1 MKIIELKK
9 LSFRYSGEDKEVLS
23 DIDLAIEEGGF
34 YVICGASGSGKSTL
48 LRQLKTSLQPVGQRS
63 GRVLYYGSDLEE
75 VSQYTQSA
83 KIGFVFQ
90 NPDTQIVT
98 DKVWH
103 ELAFGLES
111 IGMPQDMIRVR
122 VAEMASYFGIQN
134 WFYQSTDTLSGGQKQ
149 LLNLASVMV
158 MHPKVLLLDE
168 PVSQL
173 DPIAAADFMATV
185 HKLHAEFGI
194 TVIMAE
200 HSLEEVAA
208 YVDEV
213 IFMKEGR
220 LIAKGKIEELG
231 NILET
236 HDPSMEEIL
245 TVPMQIARGYE
256 KLQKK
261 KEDTAF
267 TTNGRIP
274 YTVALGQKWM
284 AQRFPGAKQEEA
296 ERITSVKQK
305 EKKSLLVKD
314 AKKRNRKKHSLPYRN
329 ISHAIQC
336 TELCYHYP
344 QADVDVVDHLSFFV
358 DEGSIFA
365 LMGGNGSGKTT
376 TLHLLGGLL
385 KPQKG
390 TIEFFGKSLAKYKE
404 KELRNGILGVL
415 PQDPTTLF
423 VRKTVEE
430 DLHEVLEDQKEQSQT
445 STFRRNQK
453 NLINPENSSWRDQ
466 KDAKDPENSSWRDP
480 KDVIDPENFSRRGEK
495 QIKTFFGETKQ
506 EIWQN
511 VIALLGIEDL
521 LKKHPYDLSG
531 GEQQKAALA
540 KVLLRQPA
548 ILLLD
553 EPTKGL
559 DAGSKKRLGELL
571 VGLSQKK
578 VTILMVSHDIEFCAK
593 YATKTGLFFDGN
605 MASMQDTKEFFVE
618 NHFYTTA
625 ANRMCRNY
633 FPDVVTVQDAI
644 RVCTNTD
651 IEDCNEFVLKEV
663 EQEKAAQEKNN
674 QNKAEQDKIEQ
685 EKVEQDSAKLEKV
698 EKDKTE
704 QKKAKQNKTQQDQAE
719 QKKVEQSENEQEK
732 AAQDQA
738 EGLSIG
744 NINDQK
750 NEISGKASVQN
761 SDSDAVT
768 ERTTT
773 ERIATE
779 RTTERE
785 NSKHSVDTKQI
796 LSVVLTE
803 LIGIP
808 LCIAIG
814 FFFFGDRKYL
824 FISMMT
830 AVLSCIPFWTSLSRG
845 KYSAKKVVLI
855 AVLVAIA
862 TAGRSVFFMF
872 PGIKPMA
879 AVVIVT
885 GISLGAEAGF
895 LTGSLTMLLS
905 NMLFGQGPWT
915 PWQMFSM
922 GLIGLLAGLLAA
934 AGKERM
940 KKRSSLCLL
949 GLISPLVVYGGIMN
963 FASLLMMSYTINKE
977 SIIAIYLSG
986 IPMDLLHAVSTVVF
1000 LAIGGKPMLEKIER
1014 VKKKHGIE

>member
-9 LSFRYSGEDKEVLS
+9 LSFRYSGEDKEILS

-63 GRVLYYGSDLEE
+63 GRILYYGRDLEE

-149 LLNLASVMV
+149 LLNLASAMV

-220 LIAKGKIEELG
+220 LIAKGKMEELG

-267 TTNGRIP
+267 TTNDRIP

-284 AQRFPGAKQEEA
+284 AQRFPLAKQEEIKGFPFTKQEETEKFAFAKQEEAQRFLGAKQEEA
-296 ERITSVKQK
+296 GRFTSVKQK
-305 EKKSLLVKD
+305 EKKSLPAKD
-314 AKKRNRKKHSLPYRN
+314 PKKQNRGKRSFDGKKIPF
-329 ISHAIQC
+329 AIQC

-344 QADVDVVDHLSFFV
+344 QADVDVVDHLSLFV
-358 DEGSIFA
+358 EEGAVFA

-390 TIEFFGKSLAKYKE
+390 TIEFFGRSLTKYKE

-430 DLHEVLEDQKEQSQT
+430 DLYEVLEDQKEQ
-445 STFRRNQK
+445 N
-453 NLINPENSSWRDQ
+453 
-466 KDAKDPENSSWRDP
+466 
-480 KDVIDPENFSRRGEK
+480 

-605 MASMQDTKEFFVE
+605 IASMQDTKEFFVE

-644 RVCTNTD
+644 RVCTDTD
-651 IEDCNEFVLKEV
+651 IEDCNEFVLKAV
-663 EQEKAAQEKNN
+663 EQEKAVQEKNN

-685 EKVEQDSAKLEKV
+685 EKVQQNKMQQDKE
-698 EKDKTE
+698 E
-704 QKKAKQNKTQQDQAE
+704 QKKD
-719 QKKVEQSENEQEK
+719 EQSKNEQEK
-732 AAQDQA
+732 AKQDRA
-738 EGLSIG
+738 EGLSAE
-744 NINDQK
+744 NINGNK

-768 ERTTT
+768 ERTTK
-773 ERIATE
+773 ERIA
-779 RTTERE
+779 TERE

-940 KKRSSLCLL
+940 EKRSSLCLL
-949 GLISPLVVYGGIMN
+949 GLISPLVIYGGIMN

-986 IPMDLLHAVSTVVF
+986 IPMDMLHAVSTVIF
-1000 LAIGGKPMLEKIER
+1000 LAVGGKPMLEKIER

>member
-9 LSFRYSGEDKEVLS
+9 LSFRYSGEDKEILS

-63 GRVLYYGSDLEE
+63 GRILYYGRDLEE

-173 DPIAAADFMATV
+173 DPIAAADFMATI

-220 LIAKGKIEELG
+220 LIAKGRMEELG

-267 TTNGRIP
+267 TTNDRIP

-284 AQRFPGAKQEEA
+284 AQRFPLAKQEEIKGFPFTKQEETEKFAFAKQEEAQRFLGAKQEEA
-296 ERITSVKQK
+296 GRFTSVKQK
-305 EKKSLLVKD
+305 EKKSLPAKD
-314 AKKRNRKKHSLPYRN
+314 PKKQNRGKRSFDGKKIPF
-329 ISHAIQC
+329 AIQC

-344 QADVDVVDHLSFFV
+344 QADVDVVDHLSLFV
-358 DEGSIFA
+358 EEGAIFA

-390 TIEFFGKSLAKYKE
+390 TIEFFGRSLTKYKE

-430 DLHEVLEDQKEQSQT
+430 DLYEVLEDQKEQ
-445 STFRRNQK
+445 N
-453 NLINPENSSWRDQ
+453 
-466 KDAKDPENSSWRDP
+466 
-480 KDVIDPENFSRRGEK
+480 

-605 MASMQDTKEFFVE
+605 IASMQDTKEFFVE

-644 RVCTNTD
+644 RVCTDTD
-651 IEDCNEFVLKEV
+651 IEDCNEFVLKAV
-663 EQEKAAQEKNN
+663 EQEKAVQEKNN

-685 EKVEQDSAKLEKV
+685 EKVQQNKMQQDKE
-698 EKDKTE
+698 E
-704 QKKAKQNKTQQDQAE
+704 QKKD
-719 QKKVEQSENEQEK
+719 EQSKNEQEK
-732 AAQDQA
+732 AKQDRA
-738 EGLSIG
+738 EGLSTE
-744 NINDQK
+744 NINGNK

-768 ERTTT
+768 ERTTK
-773 ERIATE
+773 ERIA
-779 RTTERE
+779 TERE

-922 GLIGLLAGLLAA
+922 GLIGLLAGLLAT

-940 KKRSSLCLL
+940 EKRSSLCLF
-949 GLISPLVVYGGIMN
+949 GLISPLVIYGGIMN

-1000 LAIGGKPMLEKIER
+1000 LAVGGKPMLEKIER

>member
-63 GRVLYYGSDLEE
+63 GRILYYGRDLEE

-220 LIAKGKIEELG
+220 LIAKGKMEELG

-267 TTNGRIP
+267 TTNDRIP

-284 AQRFPGAKQEEA
+284 AQRFPLAKQEEIKGFPFTKQEETEKFAFAKQEEAQRFLGAKQEEA
-296 ERITSVKQK
+296 GRFTSVKQK
-305 EKKSLLVKD
+305 EKKSLPAKD
-314 AKKRNRKKHSLPYRN
+314 PKKQNRGKRSFDGKKIPF
-329 ISHAIQC
+329 AIQC

-344 QADVDVVDHLSFFV
+344 QADVDVVDHLSLFV
-358 DEGSIFA
+358 EEGAIFA

-385 KPQKG
+385 KLQKG
-390 TIEFFGKSLAKYKE
+390 TIEFFGRSLTKYKE

-430 DLHEVLEDQKEQSQT
+430 DLYEVLEDQKEQ
-445 STFRRNQK
+445 N
-453 NLINPENSSWRDQ
+453 
-466 KDAKDPENSSWRDP
+466 
-480 KDVIDPENFSRRGEK
+480 

-605 MASMQDTKEFFVE
+605 IASMQDTKEFFVE

-644 RVCTNTD
+644 RVCTDTD
-651 IEDCNEFVLKEV
+651 IEDCNEFVLKAV
-663 EQEKAAQEKNN
+663 EQEKAVQEKNN
-674 QNKAEQDKIEQ
+674 QNKAEPDKIEQ
-685 EKVEQDSAKLEKV
+685 EKVQQNKMQQDKE
-698 EKDKTE
+698 E
-704 QKKAKQNKTQQDQAE
+704 QKKD
-719 QKKVEQSENEQEK
+719 EQSKNEQEK
-732 AAQDQA
+732 AKQDRA
-738 EGLSIG
+738 EGLSAE
-744 NINDQK
+744 NINGNK

-768 ERTTT
+768 ERTTK
-773 ERIATE
+773 ERIA
-779 RTTERE
+779 TERE

-922 GLIGLLAGLLAA
+922 GLIGLLAGLLAT

-940 KKRSSLCLL
+940 EKRSSLCLF
-949 GLISPLVVYGGIMN
+949 GLISPLVIYGGIMN

-1000 LAIGGKPMLEKIER
+1000 LAVGGKPMLEKIER

>member
-63 GRVLYYGSDLEE
+63 GRILYYGRDLEE

-173 DPIAAADFMATV
+173 DPIAAADFMATI

-220 LIAKGKIEELG
+220 LIAKGKMEELG

-256 KLQKK
+256 RLQKK

-267 TTNGRIP
+267 TTNDRIP

-284 AQRFPGAKQEEA
+284 AQRFPLAKQEEIKGFPFTKQEETEKFAFAKQEEAQRFLGAKQEEA
-296 ERITSVKQK
+296 GRFTSVKQK
-305 EKKSLLVKD
+305 EKKSLPAKD
-314 AKKRNRKKHSLPYRN
+314 PKKQNRGKRSFDGKKIPF
-329 ISHAIQC
+329 AIQC

-344 QADVDVVDHLSFFV
+344 QADVDVVDHLSLFV
-358 DEGSIFA
+358 EEGAIFA

-390 TIEFFGKSLAKYKE
+390 TIEFFGRSLTKYKE

-430 DLHEVLEDQKEQSQT
+430 DLYEVLEDQKEQ
-445 STFRRNQK
+445 N
-453 NLINPENSSWRDQ
+453 
-466 KDAKDPENSSWRDP
+466 
-480 KDVIDPENFSRRGEK
+480 

-605 MASMQDTKEFFVE
+605 IASMQDTKEFFVE

-644 RVCTNTD
+644 RVCTDTD
-651 IEDCNEFVLKEV
+651 IEDCNEFVLKSV
-663 EQEKAAQEKNN
+663 EQEKAVQEKNN
-674 QNKAEQDKIEQ
+674 QNKAEQDKMEQ
-685 EKVEQDSAKLEKV
+685 EKVQQNKMQQDKE
-698 EKDKTE
+698 E
-704 QKKAKQNKTQQDQAE
+704 QKKD
-719 QKKVEQSENEQEK
+719 EQSKNEQEK
-732 AAQDQA
+732 AKQDRA
-738 EGLSIG
+738 EGLSAE
-744 NINDQK
+744 NINGNK

-768 ERTTT
+768 ERPTK
-773 ERIATE
+773 ERIA
-779 RTTERE
+779 TERE

-940 KKRSSLCLL
+940 EKRSSLCLL
-949 GLISPLVVYGGIMN
+949 GLISPLVIYGGIMN

-986 IPMDLLHAVSTVVF
+986 IPMDMLHAVSTVIF
-1000 LAIGGKPMLEKIER
+1000 LAVGGKPMLEKIER

>member
-63 GRVLYYGSDLEE
+63 GRILYYGRDLEE

-220 LIAKGKIEELG
+220 LIAKGKMEELG

-267 TTNGRIP
+267 TTNDRIP

-284 AQRFPGAKQEEA
+284 AQRFPLAKQEEIKGFPFTKQEETEKFAFAKQEEAQRFLGAKQEEA
-296 ERITSVKQK
+296 GRFTSVKQK
-305 EKKSLLVKD
+305 EKKSLPAKD
-314 AKKRNRKKHSLPYRN
+314 PKKQNRGKRSFDGKKIPF
-329 ISHAIQC
+329 AIQC

-344 QADVDVVDHLSFFV
+344 QADVDVVDHLSLFV
-358 DEGSIFA
+358 EEGAVFA

-390 TIEFFGKSLAKYKE
+390 TIEFFGRSLTKYKE

-430 DLHEVLEDQKEQSQT
+430 DLYEVLEDQKEQ
-445 STFRRNQK
+445 N
-453 NLINPENSSWRDQ
+453 
-466 KDAKDPENSSWRDP
+466 
-480 KDVIDPENFSRRGEK
+480 
-495 QIKTFFGETKQ
+495 QIKTFFGETRQ

-548 ILLLD
+548 ILFLD

-605 MASMQDTKEFFVE
+605 IASVQDTKEFFVE

-644 RVCTNTD
+644 RVCTDTD

-663 EQEKAAQEKNN
+663 EQEKAVQEKNN
-674 QNKAEQDKIEQ
+674 QNKSEQDKIEQ

-704 QKKAKQNKTQQDQAE
+704 QKKAKQNKMQQDQVE

-738 EGLSIG
+738 EGVSAG
-744 NINDQK
+744 NINDKK

-768 ERTTT
+768 EKTTT
-773 ERIATE
+773 ERIA
-779 RTTERE
+779 TERE

-922 GLIGLLAGLLAA
+922 GLIGLLAGLLAT

-940 KKRSSLCLL
+940 EKRSSLCLL
-949 GLISPLVVYGGIMN
+949 GLISPLVIYGGIMN

-1000 LAIGGKPMLEKIER
+1000 LAVGGKPMLEKIER

>member
-63 GRVLYYGSDLEE
+63 GRILYYGRDLEE

-220 LIAKGKIEELG
+220 LIAKGKMEELG

-267 TTNGRIP
+267 TTNDRIP

-284 AQRFPGAKQEEA
+284 AQRFPLAKQEEIKGFPFTKQEETEKFAFAKQEEAQRFLGAKQEEA
-296 ERITSVKQK
+296 GRFTSVKQK
-305 EKKSLLVKD
+305 EKKSLPAKD
-314 AKKRNRKKHSLPYRN
+314 PKKQNRGKRSFDGKKIPF
-329 ISHAIQC
+329 AIQC

-344 QADVDVVDHLSFFV
+344 QADVDVVDHLSLFV
-358 DEGSIFA
+358 EEGAIFA

-390 TIEFFGKSLAKYKE
+390 TIEFFGRSLTKYKE

-430 DLHEVLEDQKEQSQT
+430 DLYEVLEDQKEQ
-445 STFRRNQK
+445 N
-453 NLINPENSSWRDQ
+453 
-466 KDAKDPENSSWRDP
+466 
-480 KDVIDPENFSRRGEK
+480 

-605 MASMQDTKEFFVE
+605 IASMQDTKEFFVE

-644 RVCTNTD
+644 RVCTDTD
-651 IEDCNEFVLKEV
+651 IEDCNEFVLKAV
-663 EQEKAAQEKNN
+663 EQEKAVQEKNN
-674 QNKAEQDKIEQ
+674 QNKAEPDKIEQ
-685 EKVEQDSAKLEKV
+685 EKVQQNKMQQDKE
-698 EKDKTE
+698 E
-704 QKKAKQNKTQQDQAE
+704 QKKD
-719 QKKVEQSENEQEK
+719 EQSKNEQEK
-732 AAQDQA
+732 AKQDRA
-738 EGLSIG
+738 EGLSAE
-744 NINDQK
+744 NINGNK

-768 ERTTT
+768 ERTTK
-773 ERIATE
+773 ERIA
-779 RTTERE
+779 TERE

-922 GLIGLLAGLLAA
+922 GLIGLLAGLLAT

-940 KKRSSLCLL
+940 EKRSSLCLF
-949 GLISPLVVYGGIMN
+949 GLISPLVIYGGIMN

-1000 LAIGGKPMLEKIER
+1000 LAVGGKPMLEKIER

>member
-63 GRVLYYGSDLEE
+63 GRILYYGRDLEE

-220 LIAKGKIEELG
+220 LIAKGKMEELG

-267 TTNGRIP
+267 TTNDRIP

-284 AQRFPGAKQEEA
+284 AQRFPLAKQEEIKGFPFTKQEETEKFAFAKQEETEKFAFAKQEEAQRFLGAKQEEA
-296 ERITSVKQK
+296 GRFTSVKQK
-305 EKKSLLVKD
+305 EKKSLPAKD
-314 AKKRNRKKHSLPYRN
+314 LKKQNRGKRSFDGKKIPF
-329 ISHAIQC
+329 AIQC

-344 QADVDVVDHLSFFV
+344 QADVDVVDHLSLFV
-358 DEGSIFA
+358 EEGAIFA

-385 KPQKG
+385 KLQKG
-390 TIEFFGKSLAKYKE
+390 TIEFFGRSLAKYKE

-430 DLHEVLEDQKEQSQT
+430 DLYEVLEEQ
-445 STFRRNQK
+445 N
-453 NLINPENSSWRDQ
+453 
-466 KDAKDPENSSWRDP
+466 
-480 KDVIDPENFSRRGEK
+480 
-495 QIKTFFGETKQ
+495 QIKTFFGETRQ

-605 MASMQDTKEFFVE
+605 IASVQDTKEFFVE

-644 RVCTNTD
+644 RVCTDTD

-663 EQEKAAQEKNN
+663 EQEKAVQEKNN

-685 EKVEQDSAKLEKV
+685 EKVQQNKMQQDKE
-698 EKDKTE
+698 E
-704 QKKAKQNKTQQDQAE
+704 QKKD
-719 QKKVEQSENEQEK
+719 EQSKNEQEK
-732 AAQDQA
+732 AKQDRA
-738 EGLSIG
+738 EGLSAE
-744 NINDQK
+744 NINGNK

-761 SDSDAVT
+761 SDSDAET

-773 ERIATE
+773 ERIA
-779 RTTERE
+779 TERE

-922 GLIGLLAGLLAA
+922 GLIGLLAGLLAT

-940 KKRSSLCLL
+940 EKRSSLCLF
-949 GLISPLVVYGGIMN
+949 GLISPLVIYGGIMN

-1000 LAIGGKPMLEKIER
+1000 LAVGGKPMLEKIER

>member
-9 LSFRYSGEDKEVLS
+9 LSFRYSGEDKEILS

-63 GRVLYYGSDLEE
+63 GRILYYGRDLEE

-158 MHPKVLLLDE
+158 MRPKVLLLDE

-220 LIAKGKIEELG
+220 LIAKGKMEELG

-267 TTNGRIP
+267 TTNDRIP

-284 AQRFPGAKQEEA
+284 AQRFPLAKQEEIKGFPFTKQEETEKFAFAKQEEAQRFLGAKQEEA
-296 ERITSVKQK
+296 GRFTSVKQK
-305 EKKSLLVKD
+305 EKKSLPAKD
-314 AKKRNRKKHSLPYRN
+314 PKKQNRGKRSFDDKKIPF
-329 ISHAIQC
+329 AIQC

-344 QADVDVVDHLSFFV
+344 QADVDVVDHLSLFV
-358 DEGSIFA
+358 EEGAIFA

-390 TIEFFGKSLAKYKE
+390 TIEFFGRSLTKYKE

-430 DLHEVLEDQKEQSQT
+430 DLYEVLEDQKEQ
-445 STFRRNQK
+445 N
-453 NLINPENSSWRDQ
+453 
-466 KDAKDPENSSWRDP
+466 
-480 KDVIDPENFSRRGEK
+480 

-605 MASMQDTKEFFVE
+605 IASMQDTKEFFVE

-644 RVCTNTD
+644 RVCTDTD
-651 IEDCNEFVLKEV
+651 IEDCNEFVLKAV
-663 EQEKAAQEKNN
+663 EQEKAVQEKNN

-685 EKVEQDSAKLEKV
+685 EKVQQNKMQQDKE
-698 EKDKTE
+698 E
-704 QKKAKQNKTQQDQAE
+704 QKKD
-719 QKKVEQSENEQEK
+719 EQSKNEQEK
-732 AAQDQA
+732 AKQDRA
-738 EGLSIG
+738 EGLSAE
-744 NINDQK
+744 NINGNK

-768 ERTTT
+768 ERTTK
-773 ERIATE
+773 ERIA
-779 RTTERE
+779 TERE

-922 GLIGLLAGLLAA
+922 GLIGLLAGLLAT

-940 KKRSSLCLL
+940 EKRSSLCLF
-949 GLISPLVVYGGIMN
+949 GLISPLVIYGGIMN

-986 IPMDLLHAVSTVVF
+986 IPMDMLHAVSTVIF
-1000 LAIGGKPMLEKIER
+1000 LAVGGKPMLEKIER

>member
-9 LSFRYSGEDKEVLS
+9 LSFRYSGEDKEILS

-48 LRQLKTSLQPVGQRS
+48 LRQLKISLQPVGQRS
-63 GRVLYYGSDLEE
+63 GRILYYGRDLEE

-173 DPIAAADFMATV
+173 DPIAAADFMATI

-220 LIAKGKIEELG
+220 LIAKGKMEELG

-267 TTNGRIP
+267 TTNDRIP

-284 AQRFPGAKQEEA
+284 AQRFPLAKQEEIKGFPFTKQEETEKFAFAKQEEAQRFLGAKQEEA
-296 ERITSVKQK
+296 GRFTSVKQK
-305 EKKSLLVKD
+305 EKKSLPAKD
-314 AKKRNRKKHSLPYRN
+314 PKKQNRGKRSFDGKKVPF
-329 ISHAIQC
+329 AIQC

-344 QADVDVVDHLSFFV
+344 QADVDVVDHLSLFV
-358 DEGSIFA
+358 EEGAIFA

-390 TIEFFGKSLAKYKE
+390 TIEFFGRSLTKYKE

-430 DLHEVLEDQKEQSQT
+430 DLYEVLEDQKEQ
-445 STFRRNQK
+445 N
-453 NLINPENSSWRDQ
+453 
-466 KDAKDPENSSWRDP
+466 
-480 KDVIDPENFSRRGEK
+480 

-605 MASMQDTKEFFVE
+605 IASMQDTKEFFVE

-644 RVCTNTD
+644 RVCTDTD
-651 IEDCNEFVLKEV
+651 IEDCNEFVLKAV
-663 EQEKAAQEKNN
+663 EQEKAVQEKNN

-685 EKVEQDSAKLEKV
+685 EKVQQNKMQQDKE
-698 EKDKTE
+698 E
-704 QKKAKQNKTQQDQAE
+704 QKKD
-719 QKKVEQSENEQEK
+719 EQSKNEQEK
-732 AAQDQA
+732 AKQDRA
-738 EGLSIG
+738 EGLSAE
-744 NINDQK
+744 NINGNK

-768 ERTTT
+768 ERTTK
-773 ERIATE
+773 ERIA
-779 RTTERE
+779 TERE

-940 KKRSSLCLL
+940 EKRSSLCLL
-949 GLISPLVVYGGIMN
+949 GLISPLVIYGGIMN

-986 IPMDLLHAVSTVVF
+986 IPMDMLHAVSTVIF
-1000 LAIGGKPMLEKIER
+1000 LAVGGKPMLEKIER

>member
-63 GRVLYYGSDLEE
+63 GRILYYGRDLEE

-185 HKLHAEFGI
+185 HKLHGEFGI

-220 LIAKGKIEELG
+220 LIAKGKMEELG

-267 TTNGRIP
+267 TTNDRIP

-284 AQRFPGAKQEEA
+284 AQRFPLAKQEEIKGFPFTKQEETEKFAFAKQEEAQRFLGAKQEEA
-296 ERITSVKQK
+296 GRFTSVKQK
-305 EKKSLLVKD
+305 EKKSLPAKD
-314 AKKRNRKKHSLPYRN
+314 PKKQNRGKRSFDGKKIPF
-329 ISHAIQC
+329 AIQC

-344 QADVDVVDHLSFFV
+344 QADVDVVDHLSLFV
-358 DEGSIFA
+358 EEGAIFA

-385 KPQKG
+385 KLQKG
-390 TIEFFGKSLAKYKE
+390 TIEFFGRSLTKYKE

-430 DLHEVLEDQKEQSQT
+430 DLYEVLEDQKEQ
-445 STFRRNQK
+445 N
-453 NLINPENSSWRDQ
+453 
-466 KDAKDPENSSWRDP
+466 
-480 KDVIDPENFSRRGEK
+480 

-605 MASMQDTKEFFVE
+605 IASMQDTKEFFVE

-644 RVCTNTD
+644 RVCTDTD
-651 IEDCNEFVLKEV
+651 IEDCNEFVLKAV
-663 EQEKAAQEKNN
+663 EQEKAVQEKNN

-685 EKVEQDSAKLEKV
+685 EKVQQNKMQQDKE
-698 EKDKTE
+698 E
-704 QKKAKQNKTQQDQAE
+704 QKKD
-719 QKKVEQSENEQEK
+719 EQSKNEQEK
-732 AAQDQA
+732 AKQDRA
-738 EGLSIG
+738 EGLSAE
-744 NINDQK
+744 NINGNK

-768 ERTTT
+768 ERTTK
-773 ERIATE
+773 ERIA
-779 RTTERE
+779 TERE

-922 GLIGLLAGLLAA
+922 GLIGLLAGLLAT

-940 KKRSSLCLL
+940 EKRSSLCLF
-949 GLISPLVVYGGIMN
+949 GLISPLVIYGGIMN

-1000 LAIGGKPMLEKIER
+1000 LAVGGKPMLEKIER

>member
-63 GRVLYYGSDLEE
+63 GRILYYGRDLEE

-158 MHPKVLLLDE
+158 MRPKVLLLDE

-220 LIAKGKIEELG
+220 LIAKGKMEELG

-256 KLQKK
+256 RLQKK

-267 TTNGRIP
+267 TTNDRIP

-284 AQRFPGAKQEEA
+284 AQRFPLAKQEEIKGFPFTKQEETEKFAFAKQEEAQRFLGAKQEEA
-296 ERITSVKQK
+296 GRFTSVKQK
-305 EKKSLLVKD
+305 EKKSLPAKD
-314 AKKRNRKKHSLPYRN
+314 PKKQNRGKRSFDGKKIPF
-329 ISHAIQC
+329 AIQC

-344 QADVDVVDHLSFFV
+344 QADVDVVDHLSLFV
-358 DEGSIFA
+358 EEGAIFA

-390 TIEFFGKSLAKYKE
+390 TIEFFGKSLTKYKE

-430 DLHEVLEDQKEQSQT
+430 DLYEVLEDQKEQ
-445 STFRRNQK
+445 N
-453 NLINPENSSWRDQ
+453 
-466 KDAKDPENSSWRDP
+466 
-480 KDVIDPENFSRRGEK
+480 

-605 MASMQDTKEFFVE
+605 IASMQDTKEFFVE

-644 RVCTNTD
+644 RVCTDTD
-651 IEDCNEFVLKEV
+651 IEDCNEFVLKAV
-663 EQEKAAQEKNN
+663 EQEKAVQEKNN

-685 EKVEQDSAKLEKV
+685 EKVQQNKMQQDKE
-698 EKDKTE
+698 E
-704 QKKAKQNKTQQDQAE
+704 QKKD
-719 QKKVEQSENEQEK
+719 EQSKNEQEK
-732 AAQDQA
+732 AKQDRT
-738 EGLSIG
+738 EGLSAE
-744 NINDQK
+744 NINGNK

-768 ERTTT
+768 ERTK
-773 ERIATE
+773 ERIA
-779 RTTERE
+779 TERE

-940 KKRSSLCLL
+940 EKRSSLCLL
-949 GLISPLVVYGGIMN
+949 GLISPLVIYGGIMN

-986 IPMDLLHAVSTVVF
+986 IPMDMLHAVSTVVF
-1000 LAIGGKPMLEKIER
+1000 LAVGGKPMLEKIER

>member
-63 GRVLYYGSDLEE
+63 GRILYYGRDLEE

-220 LIAKGKIEELG
+220 LIAKGKMEELG

-267 TTNGRIP
+267 TTNDRIP

-284 AQRFPGAKQEEA
+284 AQRFPLAKQEEIKGFPFTKQEETEKFAFAKQEEAQRFLGAKQEEA
-296 ERITSVKQK
+296 GRFTSVKQK
-305 EKKSLLVKD
+305 EKKSLP
-314 AKKRNRKKHSLPYRN
+314 AKNSKKQNRGKRSFDGKKIPF
-329 ISHAIQC
+329 AIQC

-344 QADVDVVDHLSFFV
+344 QADVDVVDHLSLFV
-358 DEGSIFA
+358 EEGAVFA

-390 TIEFFGKSLAKYKE
+390 TIEFFGRSLTKYKE

-430 DLHEVLEDQKEQSQT
+430 DLYEVLEDQKEQ
-445 STFRRNQK
+445 N
-453 NLINPENSSWRDQ
+453 
-466 KDAKDPENSSWRDP
+466 
-480 KDVIDPENFSRRGEK
+480 
-495 QIKTFFGETKQ
+495 QIKTFFRETKQ

-605 MASMQDTKEFFVE
+605 IASMQDTKEFFVE

-644 RVCTNTD
+644 RFCTDTD
-651 IEDCNEFVLKEV
+651 IEDCNEFVMKEV
-663 EQEKAAQEKNN
+663 EQEKAVQEKNN
-674 QNKAEQDKIEQ
+674 QNKAEPNKIEQ
-685 EKVEQDSAKLEKV
+685 EKVQQNKMQQDKE
-698 EKDKTE
+698 E
-704 QKKAKQNKTQQDQAE
+704 QKKD
-719 QKKVEQSENEQEK
+719 EQSKNEQEK
-732 AAQDQA
+732 AKQDRA
-738 EGLSIG
+738 EGLSAE
-744 NINDQK
+744 NINGNK
-750 NEISGKASVQN
+750 NEISGIASVQN

-768 ERTTT
+768 ERTTK
-773 ERIATE
+773 ERIA
-779 RTTERE
+779 TERE

-940 KKRSSLCLL
+940 EKRSSLCLL
-949 GLISPLVVYGGIMN
+949 GLISPLVIYGGIMN

-1000 LAIGGKPMLEKIER
+1000 LAVGGKPMLEKIER

>member
-63 GRVLYYGSDLEE
+63 GRILYYGRDLEE

-111 IGMPQDMIRVR
+111 IGMPQNMIRVR

-173 DPIAAADFMATV
+173 DPIAAADFMATI

-220 LIAKGKIEELG
+220 LIAKGRMEELG

-267 TTNGRIP
+267 TTNDRIP

-284 AQRFPGAKQEEA
+284 AQRFPLAKQEEIKGFPFTKQEETEKFAFAKQEEAQRFLGAKQEEA
-296 ERITSVKQK
+296 GRFTSVKQK
-305 EKKSLLVKD
+305 EKKSLPAKD
-314 AKKRNRKKHSLPYRN
+314 PKKQNRGKRSFDGKKIPF
-329 ISHAIQC
+329 AIQC

-344 QADVDVVDHLSFFV
+344 QADVDVVEHLSLFV
-358 DEGSIFA
+358 EEGAIFA

-390 TIEFFGKSLAKYKE
+390 TIEFFGRSLTKYKE

-430 DLHEVLEDQKEQSQT
+430 DLYEVLEDQKEQ
-445 STFRRNQK
+445 N
-453 NLINPENSSWRDQ
+453 
-466 KDAKDPENSSWRDP
+466 
-480 KDVIDPENFSRRGEK
+480 

-605 MASMQDTKEFFVE
+605 IASMQDTKEFFVE

-644 RVCTNTD
+644 RVCTDTD
-651 IEDCNEFVLKEV
+651 IEECNEFVLKAV
-663 EQEKAAQEKNN
+663 EQEKAVQEKNN

-685 EKVEQDSAKLEKV
+685 EKVQQNKMQQDKE
-698 EKDKTE
+698 E
-704 QKKAKQNKTQQDQAE
+704 QKKD
-719 QKKVEQSENEQEK
+719 EQSKNEQEK
-732 AAQDQA
+732 AKQDRA
-738 EGLSIG
+738 EGLSAE
-744 NINDQK
+744 NINGNK

-768 ERTTT
+768 EKTTT
-773 ERIATE
+773 ERIA
-779 RTTERE
+779 TERE

-940 KKRSSLCLL
+940 EKRSSLCLL
-949 GLISPLVVYGGIMN
+949 GLISPLVIYGGIMN

-1000 LAIGGKPMLEKIER
+1000 LAVGGKPMLEKIER

>member
-9 LSFRYSGEDKEVLS
+9 LSFRYSGEDKEILS

-63 GRVLYYGSDLEE
+63 GRILYYGRDLEE

-173 DPIAAADFMATV
+173 DPIAAADFMATI

-220 LIAKGKIEELG
+220 LIAKGRMEELG

-267 TTNGRIP
+267 TTNDRIP

-284 AQRFPGAKQEEA
+284 AQRFPLAKQEEIKGFPFTKQEETEKFAFAKQEEAQRFLGAKQEEA
-296 ERITSVKQK
+296 GRFTSVKQK
-305 EKKSLLVKD
+305 EKKSLPAKD
-314 AKKRNRKKHSLPYRN
+314 PKKQNRGKRSFDGKKIPF
-329 ISHAIQC
+329 AIQC

-344 QADVDVVDHLSFFV
+344 QADVDVVDHLSLFV
-358 DEGSIFA
+358 EEGAIFA

-390 TIEFFGKSLAKYKE
+390 TIEFFGRSLTKYKE

-430 DLHEVLEDQKEQSQT
+430 DLYEVLEDQKEQ
-445 STFRRNQK
+445 N
-453 NLINPENSSWRDQ
+453 
-466 KDAKDPENSSWRDP
+466 
-480 KDVIDPENFSRRGEK
+480 

-605 MASMQDTKEFFVE
+605 IASMQDTKEFFVE

-644 RVCTNTD
+644 RVCTDTD
-651 IEDCNEFVLKEV
+651 IEDCNEFVLKAV
-663 EQEKAAQEKNN
+663 EQEKAVQEKNN

-685 EKVEQDSAKLEKV
+685 EKVQQNKMQQDKE
-698 EKDKTE
+698 E
-704 QKKAKQNKTQQDQAE
+704 QKKDEPSK
-719 QKKVEQSENEQEK
+719 NEQEK
-732 AAQDQA
+732 AKQDRA
-738 EGLSIG
+738 EGLSAE
-744 NINDQK
+744 NINGNK

-768 ERTTT
+768 ERTTK
-773 ERIATE
+773 ERIA
-779 RTTERE
+779 TERE

-940 KKRSSLCLL
+940 EKRSSLCLL
-949 GLISPLVVYGGIMN
+949 GLISPLVIYGGIMN

-986 IPMDLLHAVSTVVF
+986 IPMDMLHAVSTVIF
-1000 LAIGGKPMLEKIER
+1000 LAVGGKPMLEKIER

>member
-63 GRVLYYGSDLEE
+63 GRILYYGRDLEE

-220 LIAKGKIEELG
+220 LIAKGKMEELG

-267 TTNGRIP
+267 TTNDRIP

-284 AQRFPGAKQEEA
+284 AQRFPLAKQEEIKGFPFTKQEETEKFAFAKQEEAQRFLGAKQEEA
-296 ERITSVKQK
+296 GRFTSVKQK
-305 EKKSLLVKD
+305 EKKSLPAKD
-314 AKKRNRKKHSLPYRN
+314 PKKQNRGKRSFDGKKIPF
-329 ISHAIQC
+329 AIQC

-344 QADVDVVDHLSFFV
+344 QADVDVVDHLSLFV
-358 DEGSIFA
+358 EEGAIFA

-390 TIEFFGKSLAKYKE
+390 TIEFFGRSLTKYKE

-430 DLHEVLEDQKEQSQT
+430 DLYEVLEDQKEQ
-445 STFRRNQK
+445 N
-453 NLINPENSSWRDQ
+453 
-466 KDAKDPENSSWRDP
+466 
-480 KDVIDPENFSRRGEK
+480 

-605 MASMQDTKEFFVE
+605 IASMQDTKEFFVE

-644 RVCTNTD
+644 RVCTDTD
-651 IEDCNEFVLKEV
+651 IEDCNEFVMKEV
-663 EQEKAAQEKNN
+663 EQEKAVQEKNN

-685 EKVEQDSAKLEKV
+685 EKVQQNKMQQDKE
-698 EKDKTE
+698 E
-704 QKKAKQNKTQQDQAE
+704 QKKD
-719 QKKVEQSENEQEK
+719 EQSKNEQEK
-732 AAQDQA
+732 AKQDRA
-738 EGLSIG
+738 EGLSAE
-744 NINDQK
+744 NINGNK

-768 ERTTT
+768 ERTTK
-773 ERIATE
+773 ERIA
-779 RTTERE
+779 TERE

-940 KKRSSLCLL
+940 EKRSSLCLL
-949 GLISPLVVYGGIMN
+949 GLISPLVIYGGIMN

-986 IPMDLLHAVSTVVF
+986 IPMDMLHAVSTVIF
-1000 LAIGGKPMLEKIER
+1000 LAVGGKPMLEKIER

>member
-63 GRVLYYGSDLEE
+63 GRILYYGRDLEE

-173 DPIAAADFMATV
+173 DPIAAADFMATI

-220 LIAKGKIEELG
+220 LIAKGKMEELG

-267 TTNGRIP
+267 TTNDRIP

-284 AQRFPGAKQEEA
+284 AQRFPLAKQEEIKGFSFTKQEETEKFAFAKQEEAQRFLGAKQEEA
-296 ERITSVKQK
+296 GRFTSVKQK
-305 EKKSLLVKD
+305 EKKSLP
-314 AKKRNRKKHSLPYRN
+314 AKNPKKQNRGKRSFDGKKIPF
-329 ISHAIQC
+329 AIQC

-344 QADVDVVDHLSFFV
+344 QADVDVVDHLSLFV
-358 DEGSIFA
+358 EEGAIFA

-390 TIEFFGKSLAKYKE
+390 TIEFFGRSLAKYKE

-430 DLHEVLEDQKEQSQT
+430 DLHEVLEEQ
-445 STFRRNQK
+445 N
-453 NLINPENSSWRDQ
+453 
-466 KDAKDPENSSWRDP
+466 
-480 KDVIDPENFSRRGEK
+480 
-495 QIKTFFGETKQ
+495 QIKTFFGETRQ

-605 MASMQDTKEFFVE
+605 IASMQDTKEFFVE

-625 ANRMCRNY
+625 ANRMCRNF
-633 FPDVVTVQDAI
+633 FPDVVTVRDAI
-644 RVCTNTD
+644 RVCTDTD
-651 IEDCNEFVLKEV
+651 IEDFNEFVLKEV
-663 EQEKAAQEKNN
+663 EQEKAVQEKNN

-685 EKVEQDSAKLEKV
+685 EKVQQNKMQQDKE
-698 EKDKTE
+698 E
-704 QKKAKQNKTQQDQAE
+704 QKKD
-719 QKKVEQSENEQEK
+719 EQSKNEQEK
-732 AAQDQA
+732 AKQDRA
-738 EGLSIG
+738 EGLSAE
-744 NINDQK
+744 NINGNK
-750 NEISGKASVQN
+750 NEISGKVSVQN

-768 ERTTT
+768 ER
-773 ERIATE
+773 IA
-779 RTTERE
+779 TERE

-922 GLIGLLAGLLAA
+922 GLIGLLAGLLAT

-940 KKRSSLCLL
+940 EKRSSLCLF
-949 GLISPLVVYGGIMN
+949 GLISPLVIYGGIMN

-1000 LAIGGKPMLEKIER
+1000 LAVGGKPMLEKIER

>member
-63 GRVLYYGSDLEE
+63 GRILYYGRDLEE

-220 LIAKGKIEELG
+220 LIAKGKMEELG

-267 TTNGRIP
+267 TTNDRIP

-284 AQRFPGAKQEEA
+284 AQRFPLAKQEETEKFAFAKQEEAQRFLGAKQEEA
-296 ERITSVKQK
+296 GRFTSVKQK
-305 EKKSLLVKD
+305 EKKSLPAKDPKKQNRVKRSLGY
-314 AKKRNRKKHSLPYRN
+314 KK
-329 ISHAIQC
+329 IFHAIQC

-390 TIEFFGKSLAKYKE
+390 TIEFFGKVLAKYKE

-430 DLHEVLEDQKEQSQT
+430 DLYEVLEEQ
-445 STFRRNQK
+445 N
-453 NLINPENSSWRDQ
+453 
-466 KDAKDPENSSWRDP
+466 
-480 KDVIDPENFSRRGEK
+480 
-495 QIKTFFGETKQ
+495 QIKTFFGETRQ

-605 MASMQDTKEFFVE
+605 IASVQDTKEFFVE

-644 RVCTNTD
+644 RVCTDTD
-651 IEDCNEFVLKEV
+651 IEDCNEFVLKAV
-663 EQEKAAQEKNN
+663 EQEKAVQEKNN

-685 EKVEQDSAKLEKV
+685 EKVQ
-698 EKDKTE
+698 
-704 QKKAKQNKTQQDQAE
+704 QNKMQQDKEE

-732 AAQDQA
+732 AGKDQA
-738 EGLSIG
+738 EGLSAG
-744 NINDQK
+744 NINDKK

-768 ERTTT
+768 ERTTK
-773 ERIATE
+773 ERIA
-779 RTTERE
+779 TERE

-940 KKRSSLCLL
+940 EKRSSLCLL
-949 GLISPLVVYGGIMN
+949 GLISPLVIYGGIMN

-1000 LAIGGKPMLEKIER
+1000 LAVGGKPMLEKIER

>member
-63 GRVLYYGSDLEE
+63 GRILYYGRDLEE

-173 DPIAAADFMATV
+173 DPIAAVDFMATI

-220 LIAKGKIEELG
+220 LIAKGKMEELG

-267 TTNGRIP
+267 TTNDRIP

-284 AQRFPGAKQEEA
+284 AQRFPLAKQEEIKGFPFTKQEETEKFAFAKQEEAQRFLGAKQEEA
-296 ERITSVKQK
+296 GRFTSVKQK
-305 EKKSLLVKD
+305 EKKSLPAKD
-314 AKKRNRKKHSLPYRN
+314 PKKQNRGKRSFDGKKIPF
-329 ISHAIQC
+329 AIQC

-344 QADVDVVDHLSFFV
+344 QADVDVVDHLSLFV
-358 DEGSIFA
+358 EEGAIFA

-390 TIEFFGKSLAKYKE
+390 TIEFFGRSLTKYKE

-430 DLHEVLEDQKEQSQT
+430 DLYEVLEDQKEQ
-445 STFRRNQK
+445 N
-453 NLINPENSSWRDQ
+453 
-466 KDAKDPENSSWRDP
+466 
-480 KDVIDPENFSRRGEK
+480 

-605 MASMQDTKEFFVE
+605 IASMQDTKEFFVE

-644 RVCTNTD
+644 RVCTDTD
-651 IEDCNEFVLKEV
+651 IEDCNEFVLKAV
-663 EQEKAAQEKNN
+663 EQEKAVQEKNN

-685 EKVEQDSAKLEKV
+685 EKVQQNKMQQDKE
-698 EKDKTE
+698 E
-704 QKKAKQNKTQQDQAE
+704 QKKD
-719 QKKVEQSENEQEK
+719 EQSKNEQEK
-732 AAQDQA
+732 AKQDRA
-738 EGLSIG
+738 EGLSAE
-744 NINDQK
+744 NINGNK

-768 ERTTT
+768 ERTTK
-773 ERIATE
+773 ERIA
-779 RTTERE
+779 TERE

-922 GLIGLLAGLLAA
+922 GLIGLLAGLLAT

-940 KKRSSLCLL
+940 EKRSSLCLF
-949 GLISPLVVYGGIMN
+949 GLISPLVIYGGIMN

-986 IPMDLLHAVSTVVF
+986 IPMDMLHAVSTVIF
-1000 LAIGGKPMLEKIER
+1000 LAVGGKPMLEKIER

>member
-63 GRVLYYGSDLEE
+63 GRILYYGRDLEE

-173 DPIAAADFMATV
+173 DPIAAADFMATI

-220 LIAKGKIEELG
+220 LIAKGKMEELG

-267 TTNGRIP
+267 TTNDRIP

-284 AQRFPGAKQEEA
+284 AQRFPLAKQEEIEGFSFTKQEETEKFAFAKQEEAQRFLGAKQEEA
-296 ERITSVKQK
+296 GRFTSVKQK
-305 EKKSLLVKD
+305 EKKSLP
-314 AKKRNRKKHSLPYRN
+314 AKNPKKQNRGKRSFDGKKIPF
-329 ISHAIQC
+329 AIQC

-344 QADVDVVDHLSFFV
+344 QADVDVVDHLSLFV
-358 DEGSIFA
+358 EEGAIFA

-390 TIEFFGKSLAKYKE
+390 TIEFFGRSLAKYKE

-430 DLHEVLEDQKEQSQT
+430 DLHEVLEEQ
-445 STFRRNQK
+445 N
-453 NLINPENSSWRDQ
+453 
-466 KDAKDPENSSWRDP
+466 
-480 KDVIDPENFSRRGEK
+480 
-495 QIKTFFGETKQ
+495 QIKTFFGETRQ

-605 MASMQDTKEFFVE
+605 IASMQDTKEFFVE

-625 ANRMCRNY
+625 ANRMCRNF
-633 FPDVVTVQDAI
+633 FPDVVTVRDAI
-644 RVCTNTD
+644 RVCTDTD

-663 EQEKAAQEKNN
+663 EQEKAVQEKNN
-674 QNKAEQDKIEQ
+674 QNKSEQDHAWM
-685 EKVEQDSAKLEKV
+685 SC
-698 EKDKTE
+698 
-704 QKKAKQNKTQQDQAE
+704 
-719 QKKVEQSENEQEK
+719 
-732 AAQDQA
+732 QA
-738 EGLSIG
+738 EGTAIG
-744 NINDQK
+744 KISGNK

-773 ERIATE
+773 ERIA
-779 RTTERE
+779 TERE

-922 GLIGLLAGLLAA
+922 GLIGLLAGLLAT

-940 KKRSSLCLL
+940 EKRSSLCLF
-949 GLISPLVVYGGIMN
+949 GLISPLVIYGGIMN

-1000 LAIGGKPMLEKIER
+1000 LAVGGKPMLEKIER

>member
-63 GRVLYYGSDLEE
+63 GRILYYGRDLEE

-90 NPDTQIVT
+90 NPDTQVVT

-173 DPIAAADFMATV
+173 DPIAAADFMATI

-220 LIAKGKIEELG
+220 LIAKGKMEELG

-267 TTNGRIP
+267 TTNDRIP

-284 AQRFPGAKQEEA
+284 AQRFPLAKQEEIKGFPFTKQEETEKFAFAKQEEAQRFLGAKQEEA
-296 ERITSVKQK
+296 GRFTSVKQK
-305 EKKSLLVKD
+305 EKKSLP
-314 AKKRNRKKHSLPYRN
+314 AKNPKKQNRGKRSFDGKKIPF
-329 ISHAIQC
+329 AIQC

-344 QADVDVVDHLSFFV
+344 QADVDVVEHLSLFV
-358 DEGSIFA
+358 EEGAIFA

-390 TIEFFGKSLAKYKE
+390 TIEFFGRSLAKYKE

-430 DLHEVLEDQKEQSQT
+430 DLYEVLEDQKEQ
-445 STFRRNQK
+445 N
-453 NLINPENSSWRDQ
+453 
-466 KDAKDPENSSWRDP
+466 
-480 KDVIDPENFSRRGEK
+480 

-605 MASMQDTKEFFVE
+605 IASMQDTKEFFVE

-644 RVCTNTD
+644 RVCIDTD
-651 IEDCNEFVLKEV
+651 IEDCNEFVMKEV
-663 EQEKAAQEKNN
+663 EQEKAVQEKNN
-674 QNKAEQDKIEQ
+674 QNKAEPDKIEQ
-685 EKVEQDSAKLEKV
+685 EKVQQNKMQQDKE
-698 EKDKTE
+698 E
-704 QKKAKQNKTQQDQAE
+704 QKKD
-719 QKKVEQSENEQEK
+719 EQSKNEQEK
-732 AAQDQA
+732 AKQDRA
-738 EGLSIG
+738 EGLSAE
-744 NINDQK
+744 NINGNK

-768 ERTTT
+768 ERTTK
-773 ERIATE
+773 ERIA
-779 RTTERE
+779 TERE

-922 GLIGLLAGLLAA
+922 GLIGLLAGLLAT

-940 KKRSSLCLL
+940 EKRSSLCLF
-949 GLISPLVVYGGIMN
+949 GLISPLVIYGGIMN

-986 IPMDLLHAVSTVVF
+986 IPMDMLHAVSTVIF
-1000 LAIGGKPMLEKIER
+1000 LAVGGKPMLEKIER

>member
-1 MKIIELKK
+1 VKIIELKK

-63 GRVLYYGSDLEE
+63 GRILYYGRDLEE

-220 LIAKGKIEELG
+220 LIAKGKMEELG

-267 TTNGRIP
+267 TTNDRIP

-284 AQRFPGAKQEEA
+284 AQRFPLAKQEEIKGFPFTKQEETEKFAFAKQEEAQRFLGAKQEEA
-296 ERITSVKQK
+296 GRFTSVKQK
-305 EKKSLLVKD
+305 EKKSLPAKD
-314 AKKRNRKKHSLPYRN
+314 PKKQNRGKRSFDGKKIPF
-329 ISHAIQC
+329 AIQC

-344 QADVDVVDHLSFFV
+344 QADVDVVDHLSLFV
-358 DEGSIFA
+358 EEGAIFA

-390 TIEFFGKSLAKYKE
+390 TIEFFGRSLTKYKE

-430 DLHEVLEDQKEQSQT
+430 DLYEVLEDQKEQ
-445 STFRRNQK
+445 N
-453 NLINPENSSWRDQ
+453 
-466 KDAKDPENSSWRDP
+466 
-480 KDVIDPENFSRRGEK
+480 

-605 MASMQDTKEFFVE
+605 IASMQDTKEFFVE

-644 RVCTNTD
+644 RVCTDTD
-651 IEDCNEFVLKEV
+651 IEDCNEFVLKAV
-663 EQEKAAQEKNN
+663 EQEKSVQEKNN

-685 EKVEQDSAKLEKV
+685 EKVQQNKMQQDKE
-698 EKDKTE
+698 E
-704 QKKAKQNKTQQDQAE
+704 QKKD
-719 QKKVEQSENEQEK
+719 EQSKNEQEK
-732 AAQDQA
+732 AKQDRA
-738 EGLSIG
+738 EGLSAE
-744 NINDQK
+744 NINGNK

-768 ERTTT
+768 ERTTK
-773 ERIATE
+773 ERIA
-779 RTTERE
+779 TERE

-922 GLIGLLAGLLAA
+922 GLIGLLAGLLAT

-940 KKRSSLCLL
+940 EKRSSLCLL
-949 GLISPLVVYGGIMN
+949 GLISPLVIYGGIMN

-1000 LAIGGKPMLEKIER
+1000 LAVGGKPMLEKIER

>member
-63 GRVLYYGSDLEE
+63 GRILYYGRDLEE

-173 DPIAAADFMATV
+173 DPIAAADFMATI

-220 LIAKGKIEELG
+220 LIAKGKMEELG

-267 TTNGRIP
+267 TTNDRIP

-284 AQRFPGAKQEEA
+284 AQRFPLAKQEEIKGFSFTKQEETEKFAFAKQEEAQRFLGAKQEEA
-296 ERITSVKQK
+296 GRFTSVKQK
-305 EKKSLLVKD
+305 EKKSLP
-314 AKKRNRKKHSLPYRN
+314 AKNPKKQNRGKRSFDGKKIPF
-329 ISHAIQC
+329 AIQC

-344 QADVDVVDHLSFFV
+344 QADVDVVDHLSLFV
-358 DEGSIFA
+358 EEGAIFA

-390 TIEFFGKSLAKYKE
+390 TIEFFGRSLAKYKE

-430 DLHEVLEDQKEQSQT
+430 DLHEVLEEQ
-445 STFRRNQK
+445 N
-453 NLINPENSSWRDQ
+453 
-466 KDAKDPENSSWRDP
+466 
-480 KDVIDPENFSRRGEK
+480 
-495 QIKTFFGETKQ
+495 QIKTFFGETRQ

-605 MASMQDTKEFFVE
+605 IASMQDTKEFFVE

-625 ANRMCRNY
+625 ANRMCRNF
-633 FPDVVTVQDAI
+633 FPDVVTVRDAI
-644 RVCTNTD
+644 RVCTDTD

-663 EQEKAAQEKNN
+663 EQEKAVQEKNN
-674 QNKAEQDKIEQ
+674 QNKSEQDHAWM
-685 EKVEQDSAKLEKV
+685 SC
-698 EKDKTE
+698 
-704 QKKAKQNKTQQDQAE
+704 
-719 QKKVEQSENEQEK
+719 
-732 AAQDQA
+732 QA
-738 EGLSIG
+738 EGTAIG
-744 NINDQK
+744 KISGNK

-773 ERIATE
+773 ERIA
-779 RTTERE
+779 TERE

-922 GLIGLLAGLLAA
+922 GLIGLLAGLLAT

-940 KKRSSLCLL
+940 EKRSSLCLF
-949 GLISPLVVYGGIMN
+949 GLISPLVIYGGIMN

-1000 LAIGGKPMLEKIER
+1000 LAVGGKPMLEKIER

>member
-9 LSFRYSGEDKEVLS
+9 LSFRYSGEDKEILS

-63 GRVLYYGSDLEE
+63 GRILYYGRDLEE

-173 DPIAAADFMATV
+173 DPIAAADFMATI

-220 LIAKGKIEELG
+220 LIAKGKMEELG

-267 TTNGRIP
+267 TTNDRIP

-284 AQRFPGAKQEEA
+284 AQRFPLAKQEEIKGFPFTKQEETEKFAFAKQEEAQRFLGAKQEEA
-296 ERITSVKQK
+296 GRFTSVKQK
-305 EKKSLLVKD
+305 EKKSLP
-314 AKKRNRKKHSLPYRN
+314 AKNPKKQNRGKRSFDGKKIPF
-329 ISHAIQC
+329 AIQC

-344 QADVDVVDHLSFFV
+344 QADVDVVEHLSLFV
-358 DEGSIFA
+358 EEGAIFA

-390 TIEFFGKSLAKYKE
+390 TIEFFGRSLAKYKE

-430 DLHEVLEDQKEQSQT
+430 DLYEVLEDQKEQ
-445 STFRRNQK
+445 N
-453 NLINPENSSWRDQ
+453 
-466 KDAKDPENSSWRDP
+466 
-480 KDVIDPENFSRRGEK
+480 

-605 MASMQDTKEFFVE
+605 IASMQDTKEFFVE

-644 RVCTNTD
+644 RVCIDTD
-651 IEDCNEFVLKEV
+651 IEDCNEFVMKEV
-663 EQEKAAQEKNN
+663 EQEKAVQEKNN

-685 EKVEQDSAKLEKV
+685 EKVQQNKMQQDKE
-698 EKDKTE
+698 E
-704 QKKAKQNKTQQDQAE
+704 QKKD
-719 QKKVEQSENEQEK
+719 EQSKNEQEK
-732 AAQDQA
+732 AKQDRA
-738 EGLSIG
+738 EGLSAE
-744 NINDQK
+744 NINGNK

-768 ERTTT
+768 ERTTK
-773 ERIATE
+773 ERIA
-779 RTTERE
+779 TERE

-885 GISLGAEAGF
+885 RISLGAEAGF

-922 GLIGLLAGLLAA
+922 GLIGLLAGLLAT

-940 KKRSSLCLL
+940 EKRSSLCLF
-949 GLISPLVVYGGIMN
+949 GLISPLVIYGGIMN

-986 IPMDLLHAVSTVVF
+986 IPMDMLHAVSTVIF
-1000 LAIGGKPMLEKIER
+1000 LAVGGKPMLEKIER

>member
-63 GRVLYYGSDLEE
+63 GRILYYGRDLEE

-98 DKVWH
+98 DRVWH

-220 LIAKGKIEELG
+220 LIAKGKMEELG

-267 TTNGRIP
+267 TTNDRIP

-284 AQRFPGAKQEEA
+284 AQRFPLAKQEEIKGFPFTKQEETEKFAFAKQEEA
-296 ERITSVKQK
+296 GRFTSVKQK
-305 EKKSLLVKD
+305 EKKSLPAKD
-314 AKKRNRKKHSLPYRN
+314 PKKQNRGKRSFDGKKIPF
-329 ISHAIQC
+329 AIQC

-344 QADVDVVDHLSFFV
+344 QADVDVVDHLSLFV
-358 DEGSIFA
+358 EEGAIFA

-390 TIEFFGKSLAKYKE
+390 TIEFFGRSLTKYKE

-430 DLHEVLEDQKEQSQT
+430 DLHEVLEEQ
-445 STFRRNQK
+445 N
-453 NLINPENSSWRDQ
+453 
-466 KDAKDPENSSWRDP
+466 
-480 KDVIDPENFSRRGEK
+480 
-495 QIKTFFGETKQ
+495 QIKTFFGETRQ

-605 MASMQDTKEFFVE
+605 IASVQDTKEFFVE

-644 RVCTNTD
+644 HVCTDTD

-663 EQEKAAQEKNN
+663 EQEKAVQEKNN
-674 QNKAEQDKIEQ
+674 QNKSEQDKIEQ
-685 EKVEQDSAKLEKV
+685 EKVQQNKMQQDKE
-698 EKDKTE
+698 E
-704 QKKAKQNKTQQDQAE
+704 QKKD
-719 QKKVEQSENEQEK
+719 EQSKNEQEK
-732 AAQDQA
+732 AKQDRA
-738 EGLSIG
+738 EGLSAE
-744 NINDQK
+744 NINGNK

-768 ERTTT
+768 ERTT
-773 ERIATE
+773 ERIA
-779 RTTERE
+779 TERE

-922 GLIGLLAGLLAA
+922 GLIGLLAGLLAT

-940 KKRSSLCLL
+940 EKRSSLCLF
-949 GLISPLVVYGGIMN
+949 GLISPLVIYGGIMN

-1000 LAIGGKPMLEKIER
+1000 LAVGGKPMLEKIER

>member
-1 MKIIELKK
+1 VKIIELKK
-9 LSFRYSGEDKEVLS
+9 LSFRYSGEDKKVLS

-63 GRVLYYGSDLEE
+63 GRILYYGRDLEE

-220 LIAKGKIEELG
+220 LIAKGKMEELG

-267 TTNGRIP
+267 TTNDRIP

-284 AQRFPGAKQEEA
+284 AQRFPLAKQEEIKGFPFTKQEETEKFAFAKQEEAQRFLGAKQEEA
-296 ERITSVKQK
+296 GRFTSVKQK
-305 EKKSLLVKD
+305 EKKSLPAKD
-314 AKKRNRKKHSLPYRN
+314 PKKQNRGKRSFDGKKIPF
-329 ISHAIQC
+329 AIQC

-344 QADVDVVDHLSFFV
+344 QADVDVVDHLSLFV
-358 DEGSIFA
+358 EEGAIFA

-390 TIEFFGKSLAKYKE
+390 TIEFFGRSLAKYKE

-430 DLHEVLEDQKEQSQT
+430 DLYEVLEDQKEQ
-445 STFRRNQK
+445 N
-453 NLINPENSSWRDQ
+453 
-466 KDAKDPENSSWRDP
+466 
-480 KDVIDPENFSRRGEK
+480 

-605 MASMQDTKEFFVE
+605 IASMQDTKEFFVE

-644 RVCTNTD
+644 RVCTDTD
-651 IEDCNEFVLKEV
+651 IEDCNEFVLKAV
-663 EQEKAAQEKNN
+663 EQEKAVQEKNN

-685 EKVEQDSAKLEKV
+685 EKVQQNKMQQDKE
-698 EKDKTE
+698 E
-704 QKKAKQNKTQQDQAE
+704 QKKD
-719 QKKVEQSENEQEK
+719 EQSKNEQEK
-732 AAQDQA
+732 AKQDRA
-738 EGLSIG
+738 EGLSAE
-744 NINDQK
+744 NINGNK

-768 ERTTT
+768 ERTTK
-773 ERIATE
+773 ERIA
-779 RTTERE
+779 TERE

-940 KKRSSLCLL
+940 EKRSSLCLL
-949 GLISPLVVYGGIMN
+949 GLISPLVIYGGIMN

-1000 LAIGGKPMLEKIER
+1000 LAVGGKPMLEKIER

>member
-63 GRVLYYGSDLEE
+63 GRILYYGRDLEE

-98 DKVWH
+98 DRVWH

-173 DPIAAADFMATV
+173 DPIAAADFMATI

-220 LIAKGKIEELG
+220 LIAKGKMEELG

-256 KLQKK
+256 RLQKK

-267 TTNGRIP
+267 TTNDRIP

-284 AQRFPGAKQEEA
+284 AQRFPLAKQEEIKGFPFTKQEETEKFAFAKQEEAQRFLGAKQEEA
-296 ERITSVKQK
+296 GRFTSVKQK
-305 EKKSLLVKD
+305 EKKSLPAKD
-314 AKKRNRKKHSLPYRN
+314 PKKQNRGKRSFDGKKIPF
-329 ISHAIQC
+329 AIQC

-344 QADVDVVDHLSFFV
+344 QADVDVVDHLSLFV
-358 DEGSIFA
+358 EEGAIFA

-390 TIEFFGKSLAKYKE
+390 TIEFFGKSLTKYKE

-430 DLHEVLEDQKEQSQT
+430 DLYEVLEDQKEQ
-445 STFRRNQK
+445 N
-453 NLINPENSSWRDQ
+453 
-466 KDAKDPENSSWRDP
+466 
-480 KDVIDPENFSRRGEK
+480 

-605 MASMQDTKEFFVE
+605 IASMQDTKEFFVE

-644 RVCTNTD
+644 RVCTDTD
-651 IEDCNEFVLKEV
+651 IEDCNEFVLKAV
-663 EQEKAAQEKNN
+663 EQEKAVQEKNN

-685 EKVEQDSAKLEKV
+685 EKVQQNKMQQDKE
-698 EKDKTE
+698 E
-704 QKKAKQNKTQQDQAE
+704 QKKD
-719 QKKVEQSENEQEK
+719 EQSKNEQEK
-732 AAQDQA
+732 AKQDRA
-738 EGLSIG
+738 EGLSAE
-744 NINDQK
+744 NINGNK

-768 ERTTT
+768 ERTTK
-773 ERIATE
+773 ERIA
-779 RTTERE
+779 TERE

-940 KKRSSLCLL
+940 EKRSSLCLL
-949 GLISPLVVYGGIMN
+949 GLISPLVIYGGIMN

-1000 LAIGGKPMLEKIER
+1000 LAVGGKPMLEKIER

>member
-63 GRVLYYGSDLEE
+63 GRILYYGRDLEE

-158 MHPKVLLLDE
+158 MRPKVLLLDE

-220 LIAKGKIEELG
+220 LIAKGKMEELG

-261 KEDTAF
+261 KEYTAF
-267 TTNGRIP
+267 TTNDRIP

-284 AQRFPGAKQEEA
+284 AQRFPLAKQEEIKGFLFTKQEETEKFAFAKQEEAQRFLGAKQEEA
-296 ERITSVKQK
+296 GRFTSVKQK
-305 EKKSLLVKD
+305 EKKSLPAKD
-314 AKKRNRKKHSLPYRN
+314 PKKQNRGKRSFDGKKIPF
-329 ISHAIQC
+329 AIQC

-344 QADVDVVDHLSFFV
+344 QADVDVVDHLSLFV
-358 DEGSIFA
+358 EEGAIFA

-390 TIEFFGKSLAKYKE
+390 TIEFFGRSLTKYKE

-430 DLHEVLEDQKEQSQT
+430 DLYEVLEDQKEQ
-445 STFRRNQK
+445 N
-453 NLINPENSSWRDQ
+453 
-466 KDAKDPENSSWRDP
+466 
-480 KDVIDPENFSRRGEK
+480 

-605 MASMQDTKEFFVE
+605 IASMQDTKEFFVE

-644 RVCTNTD
+644 RVCTDTD
-651 IEDCNEFVLKEV
+651 IEDCNEFVLKAV
-663 EQEKAAQEKNN
+663 EQEKAVQEKNN

-685 EKVEQDSAKLEKV
+685 EKVQQNKMQQDKE
-698 EKDKTE
+698 E
-704 QKKAKQNKTQQDQAE
+704 QKKD
-719 QKKVEQSENEQEK
+719 EQSKNEQEK
-732 AAQDQA
+732 AKQDRA
-738 EGLSIG
+738 EGLSAE
-744 NINDQK
+744 NINGNK

-768 ERTTT
+768 ERTTK

-779 RTTERE
+779 
-785 NSKHSVDTKQI
+785 
-796 LSVVLTE
+796 
-803 LIGIP
+803 
-808 LCIAIG
+808 
-814 FFFFGDRKYL
+814 
-824 FISMMT
+824 
-830 AVLSCIPFWTSLSRG
+830 
-845 KYSAKKVVLI
+845 
-855 AVLVAIA
+855 
-862 TAGRSVFFMF
+862 
-872 PGIKPMA
+872 
-879 AVVIVT
+879 
-885 GISLGAEAGF
+885 
-895 LTGSLTMLLS
+895 
-905 NMLFGQGPWT
+905 
-915 PWQMFSM
+915 
-922 GLIGLLAGLLAA
+922 
-934 AGKERM
+934 
-940 KKRSSLCLL
+940 
-949 GLISPLVVYGGIMN
+949 
-963 FASLLMMSYTINKE
+963 
-977 SIIAIYLSG
+977 
-986 IPMDLLHAVSTVVF
+986 
-1000 LAIGGKPMLEKIER
+1000 
-1014 VKKKHGIE
+1014 

>member
-9 LSFRYSGEDKEVLS
+9 LSFRYSGEDKKVLS

-63 GRVLYYGSDLEE
+63 GRILYYGRDLEE

-220 LIAKGKIEELG
+220 LIAKGKMEELG

-267 TTNGRIP
+267 TTNDRIP

-284 AQRFPGAKQEEA
+284 AQRFPLAKQEEIKGFPFTKQEETEKFAFAKQEEAQRFLGAKQEEA
-296 ERITSVKQK
+296 GRFTSVKQK
-305 EKKSLLVKD
+305 EKKSLPAKD
-314 AKKRNRKKHSLPYRN
+314 PKKQNRGKRSFDGKKIPF
-329 ISHAIQC
+329 AIQC

-344 QADVDVVDHLSFFV
+344 QADVDVVDHLSLFV
-358 DEGSIFA
+358 EEGAIFA

-390 TIEFFGKSLAKYKE
+390 TIEFFGRSLAKYKE

-430 DLHEVLEDQKEQSQT
+430 DLYEVLEDQKEQ
-445 STFRRNQK
+445 N
-453 NLINPENSSWRDQ
+453 
-466 KDAKDPENSSWRDP
+466 
-480 KDVIDPENFSRRGEK
+480 

-593 YATKTGLFFDGN
+593 YATKIGLFFDGN
-605 MASMQDTKEFFVE
+605 IASMQDTKEFFVE

-644 RVCTNTD
+644 RVCTDTD
-651 IEDCNEFVLKEV
+651 IEDCNEFVLKAV
-663 EQEKAAQEKNN
+663 EQEKAVQEKNN

-685 EKVEQDSAKLEKV
+685 EKVQQNKMQQDKE
-698 EKDKTE
+698 E
-704 QKKAKQNKTQQDQAE
+704 QKKD
-719 QKKVEQSENEQEK
+719 EQSKNEQEK
-732 AAQDQA
+732 AKQDRA
-738 EGLSIG
+738 EGLSAE
-744 NINDQK
+744 NINGNK

-768 ERTTT
+768 ERTTK
-773 ERIATE
+773 ERIA
-779 RTTERE
+779 TERE

-940 KKRSSLCLL
+940 EKRSSLCLF
-949 GLISPLVVYGGIMN
+949 GLISPLVIYGGIMN

-1000 LAIGGKPMLEKIER
+1000 LAVGGKPMLEKIER

>member
-23 DIDLAIEEGGF
+23 DINLAIEEGGF

-63 GRVLYYGSDLEE
+63 GRILYYGRDLEE
-75 VSQYTQSA
+75 VSQYTQSV

-220 LIAKGKIEELG
+220 LIAKGKMEELG

-267 TTNGRIP
+267 TTNDRIP

-284 AQRFPGAKQEEA
+284 AQRFPLAKQEEIKGFPFTKQEETEKFAFAKQEEA
-296 ERITSVKQK
+296 GRFTSVKQK
-305 EKKSLLVKD
+305 EKKSLPAKD
-314 AKKRNRKKHSLPYRN
+314 PKKQNRGKRSFDGKKIPF
-329 ISHAIQC
+329 AIQC

-344 QADVDVVDHLSFFV
+344 QADVDVVDHLSLFV
-358 DEGSIFA
+358 EEGAIFA

-390 TIEFFGKSLAKYKE
+390 TIEFFGRSLAKYKE

-430 DLHEVLEDQKEQSQT
+430 DLYEVLEEQ
-445 STFRRNQK
+445 N
-453 NLINPENSSWRDQ
+453 
-466 KDAKDPENSSWRDP
+466 
-480 KDVIDPENFSRRGEK
+480 
-495 QIKTFFGETKQ
+495 QIKTFFGETRQ

-559 DAGSKKRLGELL
+559 DVGSKKRLGELL

-605 MASMQDTKEFFVE
+605 IASMQDTKEFFVE

-644 RVCTNTD
+644 RVCTDTD

-663 EQEKAAQEKNN
+663 EQEKAVQEKNN

-685 EKVEQDSAKLEKV
+685 EKVQQNKMQQDKE
-698 EKDKTE
+698 E
-704 QKKAKQNKTQQDQAE
+704 QKKD
-719 QKKVEQSENEQEK
+719 EQSKNEQEK
-732 AAQDQA
+732 AKQDRA
-738 EGLSIG
+738 EGLSAE
-744 NINDQK
+744 NINGNK

-768 ERTTT
+768 ERATK
-773 ERIATE
+773 ERIA
-779 RTTERE
+779 TERE

-915 PWQMFSM
+915 PWQMLSM
-922 GLIGLLAGLLAA
+922 GLIGLLAGLLAT

-940 KKRSSLCLL
+940 EKRSSLCLF
-949 GLISPLVVYGGIMN
+949 GLISPLVIYGGIMN

-1000 LAIGGKPMLEKIER
+1000 LAVGGKPMLEKIER

>member
-9 LSFRYSGEDKEVLS
+9 LSFRYSGEDKEILS

-63 GRVLYYGSDLEE
+63 GRILYYGRDLEE

-220 LIAKGKIEELG
+220 LIAKGKMEELG

-267 TTNGRIP
+267 TTNDRIP

-284 AQRFPGAKQEEA
+284 AQRFPLAKQEEIKGFPFTKQEETEKFAFAKQEEAQRFLGAKQEEA
-296 ERITSVKQK
+296 GRFTSVKQK
-305 EKKSLLVKD
+305 EKKSLPAKD
-314 AKKRNRKKHSLPYRN
+314 PKKQNRGKRSFDGKKIPF
-329 ISHAIQC
+329 AIQC

-344 QADVDVVDHLSFFV
+344 QADVDVVDHLSLFV
-358 DEGSIFA
+358 EEGAIFA

-390 TIEFFGKSLAKYKE
+390 TIEFFGRSLTKYKE

-430 DLHEVLEDQKEQSQT
+430 DLYEVLEDQKEQ
-445 STFRRNQK
+445 N
-453 NLINPENSSWRDQ
+453 
-466 KDAKDPENSSWRDP
+466 
-480 KDVIDPENFSRRGEK
+480 

-605 MASMQDTKEFFVE
+605 IASMQDTKEFFVE

-644 RVCTNTD
+644 RVCTDTD
-651 IEDCNEFVLKEV
+651 IEDCNEFVLKAV
-663 EQEKAAQEKNN
+663 EQEKAVQEKNN

-685 EKVEQDSAKLEKV
+685 EKVQQNKMQQDKE
-698 EKDKTE
+698 E
-704 QKKAKQNKTQQDQAE
+704 QKKD
-719 QKKVEQSENEQEK
+719 EQSKNEQEK
-732 AAQDQA
+732 AKQDRA
-738 EGLSIG
+738 EGLSAE
-744 NINDQK
+744 NINGNK

-768 ERTTT
+768 ERTTK
-773 ERIATE
+773 ERIA
-779 RTTERE
+779 TERE

-922 GLIGLLAGLLAA
+922 GLIGLLAGLLAT

-940 KKRSSLCLL
+940 EKRSSLCLF
-949 GLISPLVVYGGIMN
+949 GLISPLVIYGGIMN

-1000 LAIGGKPMLEKIER
+1000 LAVGGKPMLEKIER

>member
-63 GRVLYYGSDLEE
+63 GRILYYGRDLEE

-173 DPIAAADFMATV
+173 DPIAAADFMATI

-220 LIAKGKIEELG
+220 LIAKGKMEELG

-267 TTNGRIP
+267 TTNDRIP

-284 AQRFPGAKQEEA
+284 AQRFPLAKQEEIKGFPFTKQEETEKFAFAKQEEAQRFLGAKQEEA
-296 ERITSVKQK
+296 GRFTSVKQK
-305 EKKSLLVKD
+305 EKKSLPAKD
-314 AKKRNRKKHSLPYRN
+314 PKKQNRGKRSFDGKKIPF
-329 ISHAIQC
+329 AIQC

-344 QADVDVVDHLSFFV
+344 QADVDVVDHLSLFV
-358 DEGSIFA
+358 EEGAIFA

-390 TIEFFGKSLAKYKE
+390 TIEFFGRSLTKYKE

-430 DLHEVLEDQKEQSQT
+430 DLYEVLEDQKEQ
-445 STFRRNQK
+445 N
-453 NLINPENSSWRDQ
+453 
-466 KDAKDPENSSWRDP
+466 
-480 KDVIDPENFSRRGEK
+480 

-553 EPTKGL
+553 EPIKGL

-605 MASMQDTKEFFVE
+605 IASMQDTKEFFVE

-644 RVCTNTD
+644 RVCTDTD
-651 IEDCNEFVLKEV
+651 IEDCNEFVLKAV
-663 EQEKAAQEKNN
+663 EQEKAVQEKNN

-685 EKVEQDSAKLEKV
+685 EKVQQNKMQQDKE
-698 EKDKTE
+698 E
-704 QKKAKQNKTQQDQAE
+704 QKKD
-719 QKKVEQSENEQEK
+719 EQSKNEQEK
-732 AAQDQA
+732 AKQDRA
-738 EGLSIG
+738 EGLSAE
-744 NINDQK
+744 NINGNK

-768 ERTTT
+768 ERTTK
-773 ERIATE
+773 ERIA
-779 RTTERE
+779 TERE

-922 GLIGLLAGLLAA
+922 GLIGLLAGLLAT

-940 KKRSSLCLL
+940 EKRSSLCLL
-949 GLISPLVVYGGIMN
+949 GLISPLVIYGGIMN

-986 IPMDLLHAVSTVVF
+986 IPMDMLHAVSTVIF
-1000 LAIGGKPMLEKIER
+1000 LAVGGKPMLEKIER

>member
-63 GRVLYYGSDLEE
+63 GRILYYGRDLEE

-220 LIAKGKIEELG
+220 LIAKGKMEELG

-267 TTNGRIP
+267 TTNDRIP

-284 AQRFPGAKQEEA
+284 AQRFPLAKQEEIKGFPFTKQEETEKFAFAKQEEAQRFLGAKQEEA
-296 ERITSVKQK
+296 GRFTSVKQK
-305 EKKSLLVKD
+305 EKKSLPAKD
-314 AKKRNRKKHSLPYRN
+314 PKKQNRGKRSFDGKKIPS
-329 ISHAIQC
+329 AIQC

-344 QADVDVVDHLSFFV
+344 QADVDVVDHLSLFV
-358 DEGSIFA
+358 EEGAIFA

-390 TIEFFGKSLAKYKE
+390 TIEFFGRSLAKYKE

-430 DLHEVLEDQKEQSQT
+430 DLYEVLEDQKEQ
-445 STFRRNQK
+445 N
-453 NLINPENSSWRDQ
+453 
-466 KDAKDPENSSWRDP
+466 
-480 KDVIDPENFSRRGEK
+480 

-605 MASMQDTKEFFVE
+605 IASMQDTKEFFVE

-644 RVCTNTD
+644 RVCTDTD
-651 IEDCNEFVLKEV
+651 IEDCNEFVLKAV
-663 EQEKAAQEKNN
+663 EQEKAVQEKNN

-685 EKVEQDSAKLEKV
+685 EKVQQNKMQQDKE
-698 EKDKTE
+698 E
-704 QKKAKQNKTQQDQAE
+704 QKKD
-719 QKKVEQSENEQEK
+719 EQSKNEQEK
-732 AAQDQA
+732 AKQDRA
-738 EGLSIG
+738 EGLSAE
-744 NINDQK
+744 NINGNK

-768 ERTTT
+768 ERTTK
-773 ERIATE
+773 ERIA
-779 RTTERE
+779 TERE

-940 KKRSSLCLL
+940 EKRSSLCLL
-949 GLISPLVVYGGIMN
+949 GLISPLVIYGGIMN

-986 IPMDLLHAVSTVVF
+986 IPMDMLHAVSTVIF
-1000 LAIGGKPMLEKIER
+1000 LAVGGKPMLEKIER

>member
-9 LSFRYSGEDKEVLS
+9 LSFRYSGEDKEILS

-63 GRVLYYGSDLEE
+63 GRILYYGRDLEE

-111 IGMPQDMIRVR
+111 IGMPQDIIRVR
-122 VAEMASYFGIQN
+122 VAENASYFGIQN

-173 DPIAAADFMATV
+173 DPIAAADFMATI

-220 LIAKGKIEELG
+220 LIAKGKMEELG

-267 TTNGRIP
+267 TTNDRIP

-284 AQRFPGAKQEEA
+284 AQRFPLAKQEEIKGFPFTKQEETEKFAFAKQEEAQRFLGAKQEEA
-296 ERITSVKQK
+296 GRFTSVKQK
-305 EKKSLLVKD
+305 EKKSLPAKD
-314 AKKRNRKKHSLPYRN
+314 PKKQNRGKRSFDGKKIPF
-329 ISHAIQC
+329 AIQC

-344 QADVDVVDHLSFFV
+344 QADVDVVDHLSLFV
-358 DEGSIFA
+358 EEGAIFA

-390 TIEFFGKSLAKYKE
+390 TIEFFGRSLTKYKE

-430 DLHEVLEDQKEQSQT
+430 DLYEVLEDQKEQ
-445 STFRRNQK
+445 N
-453 NLINPENSSWRDQ
+453 
-466 KDAKDPENSSWRDP
+466 
-480 KDVIDPENFSRRGEK
+480 

-605 MASMQDTKEFFVE
+605 IASMQDTKEFFVE

-644 RVCTNTD
+644 RVCTDTD

-663 EQEKAAQEKNN
+663 EQEKAVQEKNN

-685 EKVEQDSAKLEKV
+685 EKVQQNKMQQDKE
-698 EKDKTE
+698 E
-704 QKKAKQNKTQQDQAE
+704 QKKD
-719 QKKVEQSENEQEK
+719 EQSKNEQEK
-732 AAQDQA
+732 AKQDRT
-738 EGLSIG
+738 EGLSPE
-744 NINDQK
+744 NINGNK

-761 SDSDAVT
+761 SNSDAVT
-768 ERTTT
+768 ERTTK
-773 ERIATE
+773 ERIA
-779 RTTERE
+779 TERE

-922 GLIGLLAGLLAA
+922 GLIGLLAGLLAT

-940 KKRSSLCLL
+940 EKRSSLCLL
-949 GLISPLVVYGGIMN
+949 GLISPLVIYGGIMN

-986 IPMDLLHAVSTVVF
+986 IPMDMLHAVSTVIF
-1000 LAIGGKPMLEKIER
+1000 LAVGGKPMLEKIER

>member
-63 GRVLYYGSDLEE
+63 GRILYYGRDLEE

-220 LIAKGKIEELG
+220 LIAKGKMEELG

-267 TTNGRIP
+267 TTNDRIP

-284 AQRFPGAKQEEA
+284 AQRFPLAKQEEIKGFPFTKQEETEKFAFAKQEEAQRFLGAKQEEA
-296 ERITSVKQK
+296 GRFTSVKQK
-305 EKKSLLVKD
+305 EKKSLP
-314 AKKRNRKKHSLPYRN
+314 AKNSKKQNRGKRSFDGKKIPF
-329 ISHAIQC
+329 AIQC

-344 QADVDVVDHLSFFV
+344 QADVDVVDHLSLFV
-358 DEGSIFA
+358 EEGAIFA

-390 TIEFFGKSLAKYKE
+390 TIEFFGRSLTKYKE

-430 DLHEVLEDQKEQSQT
+430 DLYEVLEDQKEQ
-445 STFRRNQK
+445 N
-453 NLINPENSSWRDQ
+453 
-466 KDAKDPENSSWRDP
+466 
-480 KDVIDPENFSRRGEK
+480 

-605 MASMQDTKEFFVE
+605 IASMQDTKEFFVE

-644 RVCTNTD
+644 RVCTDTD
-651 IEDCNEFVLKEV
+651 IEDCNEFVLKVV
-663 EQEKAAQEKNN
+663 EQEKAVQEKNN

-685 EKVEQDSAKLEKV
+685 EKVQQNKMQQDKE
-698 EKDKTE
+698 E
-704 QKKAKQNKTQQDQAE
+704 QKKD
-719 QKKVEQSENEQEK
+719 EQSKNEQEK
-732 AAQDQA
+732 AKQDRA
-738 EGLSIG
+738 EGLSAE
-744 NINDQK
+744 NINGNK
-750 NEISGKASVQN
+750 NEINGKASVQN

-773 ERIATE
+773 ERIA
-779 RTTERE
+779 TERE

-940 KKRSSLCLL
+940 EKRSSLCLL
-949 GLISPLVVYGGIMN
+949 GLISPLVIYGGIMN

-1000 LAIGGKPMLEKIER
+1000 LAVGGKPMLEKIER

>member
-9 LSFRYSGEDKEVLS
+9 LSFRYSGEDKEILS

-63 GRVLYYGSDLEE
+63 GRILYYGRDLEE

-173 DPIAAADFMATV
+173 DPIAAADFMATI

-220 LIAKGKIEELG
+220 LIAKGKMEELG

-267 TTNGRIP
+267 TTNDRIP

-284 AQRFPGAKQEEA
+284 AQRFPLAKQEEIKGFPFTKQEETEKFAFAKQEEAQRFLGAKQEEA
-296 ERITSVKQK
+296 GRFTSVKQK
-305 EKKSLLVKD
+305 EKKSLP
-314 AKKRNRKKHSLPYRN
+314 AKNPKKQNRGKRSFDGKKIPF
-329 ISHAIQC
+329 AIQC

-344 QADVDVVDHLSFFV
+344 QADVDVVEHLSLFV
-358 DEGSIFA
+358 EEGAIFA

-390 TIEFFGKSLAKYKE
+390 TIEFFGRSLAKYKE

-430 DLHEVLEDQKEQSQT
+430 DLYEVLEDQKEQ
-445 STFRRNQK
+445 N
-453 NLINPENSSWRDQ
+453 
-466 KDAKDPENSSWRDP
+466 
-480 KDVIDPENFSRRGEK
+480 

-605 MASMQDTKEFFVE
+605 IASMQDTKEFFVE

-644 RVCTNTD
+644 RVCTDTD
-651 IEDCNEFVLKEV
+651 IEDCNEFVLKAV
-663 EQEKAAQEKNN
+663 EQEKAVQEKNN

-685 EKVEQDSAKLEKV
+685 EKVQQNKMQQDKE
-698 EKDKTE
+698 E
-704 QKKAKQNKTQQDQAE
+704 QKKD
-719 QKKVEQSENEQEK
+719 EQSKNEQEK
-732 AAQDQA
+732 AKQDRA
-738 EGLSIG
+738 EGLSAE
-744 NINDQK
+744 NINGNK

-768 ERTTT
+768 ERTTK
-773 ERIATE
+773 ERIA
-779 RTTERE
+779 TERE

-922 GLIGLLAGLLAA
+922 GLIGLLAGLLAT

-940 KKRSSLCLL
+940 EKRSSLCLF
-949 GLISPLVVYGGIMN
+949 GLISPLVIYGGIMN

-977 SIIAIYLSG
+977 SIMAIYLSG
-986 IPMDLLHAVSTVVF
+986 IPMDMLHAVSTVIF
-1000 LAIGGKPMLEKIER
+1000 LAVGGKPMLEKIER

>member
-63 GRVLYYGSDLEE
+63 GRILYYGRDLEE

-220 LIAKGKIEELG
+220 LIAKGKMEELG

-267 TTNGRIP
+267 TTNDRIP

-284 AQRFPGAKQEEA
+284 AQRFPLAKQEEIKGFPFTKQEETEKFAFAKQEEAQRFLGAKQEEA
-296 ERITSVKQK
+296 GRFTSVKQK
-305 EKKSLLVKD
+305 EKKSLPAKD
-314 AKKRNRKKHSLPYRN
+314 PKKQNRGKRSFDGKKIPF
-329 ISHAIQC
+329 AIQC

-344 QADVDVVDHLSFFV
+344 QADVDVVDHLSLFV
-358 DEGSIFA
+358 EEGAIFA

-390 TIEFFGKSLAKYKE
+390 TIEFFGRSLAKYKE

-430 DLHEVLEDQKEQSQT
+430 DLYEVLEEQ
-445 STFRRNQK
+445 N
-453 NLINPENSSWRDQ
+453 
-466 KDAKDPENSSWRDP
+466 
-480 KDVIDPENFSRRGEK
+480 
-495 QIKTFFGETKQ
+495 QIKTFFGETRQ

-605 MASMQDTKEFFVE
+605 IASMQDTKEFFVE

-644 RVCTNTD
+644 RVCTDTD

-663 EQEKAAQEKNN
+663 EQEKAVQEKNN
-674 QNKAEQDKIEQ
+674 QNKSEQDHAWP
-685 EKVEQDSAKLEKV
+685 SC
-698 EKDKTE
+698 
-704 QKKAKQNKTQQDQAE
+704 
-719 QKKVEQSENEQEK
+719 
-732 AAQDQA
+732 QA
-738 EGLSIG
+738 EGTAIG
-744 NINDQK
+744 KISGNK

-768 ERTTT
+768 ERTTK
-773 ERIATE
+773 ERIA
-779 RTTERE
+779 TERE

-872 PGIKPMA
+872 PGIKPMGGCCDRNGNQPWSRSRIFNRLSYNVIIQY
-879 AVVIVT
+879 AVWTRSVD
-885 GISLGAEAGF
+885 
-895 LTGSLTMLLS
+895 TMADVFNGLDRFACRTLS
-905 NMLFGQGPWT
+905 D
-915 PWQMFSM
+915 S
-922 GLIGLLAGLLAA
+922 
-934 AGKERM
+934 R
-940 KKRSSLCLL
+940 KRKN
-949 GLISPLVVYGGIMN
+949 G
-963 FASLLMMSYTINKE
+963 
-977 SIIAIYLSG
+977 
-986 IPMDLLHAVSTVVF
+986 
-1000 LAIGGKPMLEKIER
+1000 
-1014 VKKKHGIE
+1014 KKKQPVPVWFDQSSCDLWRHYELCFFIDDELYDQ

>member
-63 GRVLYYGSDLEE
+63 GRILYYGRDLEE

-220 LIAKGKIEELG
+220 LIAKGKMEELG

-267 TTNGRIP
+267 TTNDRIP

-284 AQRFPGAKQEEA
+284 AQRFPLAKQEEIKGFPFTKQEETEKFAFAKQEEAQRFLGAKQEEA
-296 ERITSVKQK
+296 GRFTSVKQK
-305 EKKSLLVKD
+305 EKKSLPAKD
-314 AKKRNRKKHSLPYRN
+314 PKKQNRGKRSFDGKKIPF
-329 ISHAIQC
+329 AIQC

-344 QADVDVVDHLSFFV
+344 QADVDVVDHLSLFV
-358 DEGSIFA
+358 EEGAVFA

-390 TIEFFGKSLAKYKE
+390 TIEFFGRSLTKYKE

-430 DLHEVLEDQKEQSQT
+430 DLHEVLEEQ
-445 STFRRNQK
+445 N
-453 NLINPENSSWRDQ
+453 
-466 KDAKDPENSSWRDP
+466 
-480 KDVIDPENFSRRGEK
+480 
-495 QIKTFFGETKQ
+495 QIKTFFGETRQ

-548 ILLLD
+548 ILFLD

-605 MASMQDTKEFFVE
+605 IASVQDTKEFFVE

-644 RVCTNTD
+644 RVCTDTD

-663 EQEKAAQEKNN
+663 EQEKAVQEKNN
-674 QNKAEQDKIEQ
+674 QNKSEQDKIEQ

-704 QKKAKQNKTQQDQAE
+704 QKKAKQNKMQQDQVE

-738 EGLSIG
+738 EGVSAG
-744 NINDQK
+744 NINDKK

-768 ERTTT
+768 EKTTT
-773 ERIATE
+773 ERIA
-779 RTTERE
+779 TERE

-922 GLIGLLAGLLAA
+922 GLIGLLAGLLAT

-940 KKRSSLCLL
+940 EKRSSLCLL
-949 GLISPLVVYGGIMN
+949 GLISPLVIYGGIMN

-1000 LAIGGKPMLEKIER
+1000 LAVGGKPMLEKIER

>member
-63 GRVLYYGSDLEE
+63 GRILYYGRDLEE

-220 LIAKGKIEELG
+220 LIAKGKMEELG

-267 TTNGRIP
+267 TTNDRIP

-284 AQRFPGAKQEEA
+284 AQRFPLAKQEEIKGFPFTKQEETEKFAFAKQEEAQRFLGAKQEEA
-296 ERITSVKQK
+296 GRFTSVKQK
-305 EKKSLLVKD
+305 EKKSLPAKD
-314 AKKRNRKKHSLPYRN
+314 PKKQNRGKRSFDGKKIPF
-329 ISHAIQC
+329 AIQC

-344 QADVDVVDHLSFFV
+344 QADVDVVDHLSLFV
-358 DEGSIFA
+358 EEGAIFA

-390 TIEFFGKSLAKYKE
+390 TIEFFGRSLTKYKE

-423 VRKTVEE
+423 VRKMVEE
-430 DLHEVLEDQKEQSQT
+430 DLYEVLEDQKEQ
-445 STFRRNQK
+445 N
-453 NLINPENSSWRDQ
+453 
-466 KDAKDPENSSWRDP
+466 
-480 KDVIDPENFSRRGEK
+480 

-605 MASMQDTKEFFVE
+605 IASMQDTKEFFVE

-644 RVCTNTD
+644 RVCTDTD
-651 IEDCNEFVLKEV
+651 IEDCNEFVLKAV
-663 EQEKAAQEKNN
+663 EQEKAVQEKNN

-685 EKVEQDSAKLEKV
+685 EKVQQNKMQQDKE
-698 EKDKTE
+698 E
-704 QKKAKQNKTQQDQAE
+704 QKKD
-719 QKKVEQSENEQEK
+719 EQSKNEQEK
-732 AAQDQA
+732 AKQDRA
-738 EGLSIG
+738 EGLSAE
-744 NINDQK
+744 NINGNK

-768 ERTTT
+768 ERTTK
-773 ERIATE
+773 ERIA
-779 RTTERE
+779 TERE

-922 GLIGLLAGLLAA
+922 GLIGLLAGLLAT

-940 KKRSSLCLL
+940 EKRSSLCLF
-949 GLISPLVVYGGIMN
+949 GLISPLVIYGGIMN

-986 IPMDLLHAVSTVVF
+986 IPMDMLHAVSTVIF
-1000 LAIGGKPMLEKIER
+1000 LAVGGKPMLEKIER